1 MQRRNFLRQ
10 SGMGLAAGAFMPFSL
25 SAFDQVMPDINTY
38 KAAHPGMSLVEDE
51 GFWSIVRTAFRRE
64 GDFINLE
71 NGYFSPQ
78 PEAVFQS
85 TWKQAGR
92 INATSSYFMRR
103 EQDQAIEAARTALAE
118 FQGVPAEELALTRNT
133 TESLNT
139 VIAGFPWKAGDEVI
153 IGDQDYGSMNEAF
166 RQNARRYGF
175 TVREASV
182 PLLPRTDEELV
193 KAYVSLI
200 GPKTRMLHLTHL
212 INLTGQVIPVAA
224 IARAARAIKPDI
236 CVVVDA
242 AHSIAQLDFQLPQ
255 LEADIVGASLHKW
268 LCNPLGAGM
277 LWMKPEWIPRIWP
290 LMGDTGMSESNIRRF
305 EHQGTR
311 PIQNLMSIPHAIA
324 FHRTIG
330 SSLKEARLKYL
341 MRRWASEASI
351 TPGMRLL
358 CPWNQETRNSA
369 IATLAHESLSPGQF
383 AALLLDKHRIF
394 TVAIEHPVVNGIRI
408 TPHLYTSLD
417 DVDALVQAL
426 GNPSGR

>member
-10 SGMGLAAGAFMPFSL
+10 SGMGLAACSLMPLSL
-25 SAFDQVMPDINTY
+25 NAFDYVVAELNAYQ
-38 KAAHPGMSLVEDE
+38 AANPGLSRVEDE
-51 GFWSIVRTAFRRE
+51 AFWNIVRTAFRRE
-64 GDFINLE
+64 GAFINLE

-78 PEAVFQS
+78 PEPVFQA
-85 TWKQAGR
+85 TWKQAGH
-92 INATSSYFMRR
+92 INATSSFFMRR
-103 EQDQAIEAARTALAE
+103 EQEQAIETARTSLAE
-118 FQGVPAEELALTRNT
+118 FLGVSAEELALTRNT

-139 VIAGFPWKAGDEVI
+139 VISGFPWKAGDEVI

-166 RQNARRYGF
+166 RQNAKRYGF
-175 TVREASV
+175 QVRTASV
-182 PLLPRTDEELV
+182 PLLPRTDQELV

-224 IARAARAIKPDI
+224 IAKAAKSINPNI
-236 CVVVDA
+236 CVVIDA
-242 AHSIAQLDFQLPQ
+242 AHSIAQLEFQLPD
-255 LEADIVGASLHKW
+255 LAADIVGASLHKW

-277 LWMKPEWIPRIWP
+277 LWMKPEWIPQIWP
-290 LMGDTGMSESNIRRF
+290 LMGDTGFADGNIRRF

-324 FHRTIG
+324 FHRNIG

-351 TPGMRLL
+351 TPGLRVLS
-358 CPWNQETRNSA
+358 PWNQESRNSA

-383 AALLLDKHRIF
+383 ATLLFDKHKIF

-426 GNPSGR
+426 ENPARR